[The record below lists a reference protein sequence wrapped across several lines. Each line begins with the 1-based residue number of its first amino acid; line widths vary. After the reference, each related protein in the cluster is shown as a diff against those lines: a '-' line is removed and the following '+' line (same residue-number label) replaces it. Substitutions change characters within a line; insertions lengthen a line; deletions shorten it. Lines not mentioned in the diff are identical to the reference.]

1 MPRLQ
6 IKGLTHRYGK
16 VAALNHLSL
25 TLDDGDIGC
34 LLGPSG
40 SGKTTVLACVAGL
53 EKPVAGSVFIGGE
66 DQSRLPPEKRGVG
79 MVFQDFALFPHLTVR
94 QNILFG
100 GAKANG
106 KTNGGGA
113 PAGLASEALEELC
126 GIAKVANAYPHELS
140 GGEAQRAA
148 LARALA
154 NAPKV
159 LLLDEPFSRLDA
171 ALREHLMREV
181 RAIVK
186 ESGITTLMVTHNQHE
201 AFAIAD
207 VGGVINHGA
216 ICQWDSIY
224 NLYHRP
230 QCAFVAGFVGD
241 GALIFGRLTADG
253 GAQTQLGLL
262 RGADKPLAA
271 GGLAKPGDAVK
282 ILLRPDDIAAV
293 GEGGVLAVVCERAF
307 RGPTTLYKLRIGA
320 GAGEDAET
328 VLSEM
333 PSHCNFAIGEG
344 VRIVAKPRHLV
355 VFPALGDVGDA

>member
-1 MPRLQ
+1 MTGLE

-25 TLDDGDIGC
+25 RLERGDIGC

-53 EKPVAGSVFIGGE
+53 EKPAAGSVHIGGH
-66 DQSRLPPEKRGVG
+66 DKTRLPPEKRGVG

-100 GAKANG
+100 GAKANDT
-106 KTNGGGA
+106 KTNGGVGA
-113 PAGLASEALEELC
+113 MASEELESLC
-126 GIAKVANAYPHELS
+126 GISAVAHSYPHELS

-154 NAPKV
+154 NAPAL

-171 ALREHLMREV
+171 ALRERLMREV

-186 ESGITTLMVTHNQHE
+186 ESGITALMVTHNQHE
-201 AFAIAD
+201 AFTIAD

-216 ICQWDSIY
+216 ICQWDNIY

-241 GALIFGRLTADG
+241 GALIKGQLTADG

-262 RGADKPLAA
+262 RGENLSA
-271 GGLAKPGDAVK
+271 GGLAKAGDAVK
-282 ILLRPDDIAAV
+282 ILLRPDDIVAV
-293 GEGGVLAVVCERAF
+293 TEGGISAVVCERAF
-307 RGPTTLYKLRIGA
+307 RGPTTLYKLRIG
-320 GAGEDAET
+320 EDGGFET
-328 VLSEM
+328 VLSAL
-333 PSHCNFAIGEG
+333 PSHCNFAVGDD
-344 VRIVAKPRHLV
+344 VRITAKPRHLV
-355 VFPALGDVGDA
+355 LFPALGDA

>member
-1 MPRLQ
+1 MPGLE

-25 TLDDGDIGC
+25 ALDDGDIGC

-53 EKPVAGSVFIGGE
+53 EKPSAGSILIGGE
-66 DQSRLPPEKRGVG
+66 DKTRLPPEKRGVG

-106 KTNGGGA
+106 AKPNGG
-113 PAGLASEALEELC
+113 AGKMATEALESLC
-126 GIAKVANAYPHELS
+126 GISAVANSYPHELS

-154 NAPKV
+154 NAPKL

-216 ICQWDSIY
+216 ICQWDDIY

-241 GALIFGRLTADG
+241 GALIKGKLTADG

-262 RGADKPLAA
+262 RGENKPLAA

-293 GEGGVLAVVCERAF
+293 TDGGVMAVVCERAF

-320 GAGEDAET
+320 DGDGVET

-344 VRIVAKPRHLV
+344 VRITAKPRHLV
-355 VFPALGDVGDA
+355 VFPALGDA